1 DFAGVPPLDL
11 QLEVEDPM
19 RTNAA
24 WAPHAPTSRRRRA
37 RFLTRR
43 ITTDLERFTRR
54 REKRLPRRLA
64 GPVVAVCLS
73 AATSSLRGR
82 YPVVAC
88 LVADALSAAGR
99 PTGIGG

>member
-1 DFAGVPPLDL
+1 MALRVSTIIRRSEPPSCPFLQGRTRMQIVRPEHRPGSAGHEPIS
-11 QLEVEDPM
+11 
-19 RTNAA
+19 TG
-24 WAPHAPTSRRRRA
+24 
-37 RFLTRR
+37 
-43 ITTDLERFTRR
+43 LERFTRR